1 MDWYSGLM
9 AFLFSV
15 VNGCT
20 RILTEKPY
28 SPELFIELVEK
39 YKVNTATLA
48 PRHATSLIA
57 CPQAT
62 SELLAGMNAIA
73 ISGGWIASETLER
86 MKKLLKNARVFFG
99 YGTTE
104 IGAISMASFSEELGN
119 TVGPLKDG
127 IQVRI
132 VDEKG
137 ANLGPEERGELYV
150 NLGRGWQGYY
160 GNQMESEQLRDS
172 LGWFHT
178 GDLGY
183 FDANGNLYIVDRK
196 KDIQKCLG
204 MQYLPN
210 DIEVAIAELP
220 DVREVCVE
228 GIYNE
233 KYGEAPTAMVV
244 TQPGSF
250 LSSEQVKEHVAKRMV
265 VEFKKL
271 HGGVYF
277 VDALPQ
283 TPNGKVSR
291 QAVKEKL
298 KQLILDR

>member
-1 MDWYSGLM
+1 MKSIGI
-9 AFLFSV
+9 
-15 VNGCT
+15 G
-20 RILTEKPY
+20 
-28 SPELFIELVEK
+28 
-39 YKVNTATLA
+39 
-48 PRHATSLIA
+48 
-57 CPQAT
+57 
-62 SELLAGMNAIA
+62 
-73 ISGGWIASETLER
+73 GGWIASETLER
-86 MKKLLKNARVFFG
+86 MNKLLKNGRVQFL
-99 YGTTE
+99 YGSTE
-104 IGAISMASFSEELGN
+104 IGGISGAIFSEELGN
-119 TVGPLKDG
+119 TVGPLRDG
-127 IQVRI
+127 IRVRI

-150 NLGRGWQGYY
+150 NHDLSWQGYY
-160 GNQMESEQLRDS
+160 GNQLESEQLRDS

-183 FDANGNLYIVDRK
+183 FDAHGNLYIVDRK
-196 KDIQKCLG
+196 KDIQKCLE
-204 MQYLPN
+204 MHYFPN

-220 DVREVCVE
+220 DVREVCVV

-244 TQPGSF
+244 TQPGSS
-250 LSSEQVKEHVAKRMV
+250 LSAEQVKEHVAKRMV

-291 QAVKEKL
+291 PAVKEKL
-298 KQLILDR
+298 NQLSLDR